1 MTTCNS
7 PQRQPS
13 AANSPA
19 NPRAGAPRWR
29 RKLFSALVLGVAVTI
44 APASL
49 PAQDNQPPARP
60 AGPPRGSDD
69 PVVQALL
76 ESNPTTP
83 PQLVR
88 AIETLLN
95 LGYPEVALPLVQRL
109 QEANLDDAARY
120 ALVKEFGSD
129 TFSRIS
135 REPALGPMGPALATA
150 VIEGASRYAQDPQR
164 IGELIDRIP
173 GASVAARRGLAN
185 ELRSGGAASVNA
197 LLNALNDESRADGH
211 EALFEALV
219 LQGPN
224 ALGPATAAIEAPQ
237 PGIRAAAARALG
249 HVGNRNSVKYL
260 VGLAVDSTAPPAVRE
275 AAQDGLRRLLG
286 DVPRREAVI
295 PFLYDEARRA
305 YEGTPPEE
313 PNLAGEVEIWVWDPQ
328 TSAASVRMAPAR
340 VAAAITA
347 QQIATHLYALDPERP
362 EIQRLFLSTVLE
374 RAALERGLQNRL
386 ESGPGT
392 VYEIVGSFEMPELLD
407 VLAHQL
413 REGHTIGATALVR
426 ILGDIGDT
434 SLLYHRSPV
443 PSLIA
448 EAASHPDPRLR
459 FAAVEALVKLAPE
472 DWRFPGASQITHG
485 ITHFANCSGA
495 LCGVIADT
503 LPQKAQ
509 DLAGLLV
516 QLGYETSL
524 ATNGRDA
531 VLQTV
536 GSSDV
541 AFILI
546 DTTLPNA
553 PPEILIQSI
562 RKDPRAAWLPIGL
575 LAPVN
580 QLDEVRRL
588 AERFPRTAVFVRPH
602 NAGAMQ
608 LQMEELLATV
618 AYEFV
623 PPEERLAQAQAAL
636 TWLVAL
642 TNKPHIR
649 ALYDLRRL
657 DGMLTSV
664 VYVPELTEQ
673 ASLALANLG
682 THRAQ
687 LALVELASTVAM
699 PLASRQ
705 AAAEAF
711 RIAVQRDGVLL
722 SPHEV
727 LRQYDR
733 YNASEHLDEDT
744 QQVLGSI
751 LDSIELPLNQPA
763 AKPADEKPEQ
773 PEPSTESPA
782 QPAEDKQP
790 PVGQPAEA
798 SEPAAAEAPTS

>member
-7 PQRQPS
+7 PQRQLS

-19 NPRAGAPRWR
+19 NHRAGLPRWR
-29 RKLFSALVLGVAVTI
+29 RTFFSALVGMTVGL
-44 APASL
+44 APGAAW
-49 PAQDNQPPARP
+49 AQDNQPARP
-60 AGPPRGSDD
+60 NVPPVGSND

-76 ESNPTTP
+76 ETNPTTP

-95 LGYPEVALPLVQRL
+95 LGYPEVALPLVERL
-109 QEANLDDAARY
+109 QQANLDDAGRY
-120 ALVKEFGSD
+120 ALIKEFGSD
-129 TFSRIS
+129 VFTRIS
-135 REPALGPMGPALATA
+135 REPKLAPAGAELAKT

-164 IGELIDRIP
+164 IGELIDRIAQS
-173 GASVAARRGLAN
+173 GENARRGLAN

-197 LLNALNDESRADGH
+197 LLNALGDESRTDAH
-211 EALFEALV
+211 PALFEALV

-237 PGIRAAAARALG
+237 PGIQAAGARALG
-249 HVGNRNSVKYL
+249 YVGNRNSVKYL
-260 VGLAVDSTAPPAVRE
+260 VGLAVDPRAPAAVRE
-275 AAQDGLRRLLG
+275 AAQDALRRLLG
-286 DVPRREAVI
+286 EVPRRDSVI
-295 PFLYDEARRA
+295 AYLYDEARRA
-305 YEGTPPEE
+305 YDGTPPEE

-328 TSAASVRMAPAR
+328 ESAASVRMAPAR

-362 EIQRLFLSTVLE
+362 EIQRLFISSVLE
-374 RAALERGLQNRL
+374 RAALERGLENRL

-392 VYEIVGSFEMPELLD
+392 VYEIIGSFDMPVLLD

-448 EAASHPDPRLR
+448 EAAGHPDPRLR

-472 DWRFPGASQITHG
+472 DWRFPGASMISHG
-485 ITHFANCSGA
+485 IEHFANCSGA
-495 LCGVIADT
+495 LRGVIADT

-516 QLGYETSL
+516 ELGYETSL

-531 VLQTV
+531 VLQSV
-536 GSSDV
+536 GSADV

-588 AERFPRTAVFVRPH
+588 SERFPRTAVFVRPH
-602 NAGAMQ
+602 NAGAMK
-608 LQMEELLATV
+608 LQMDELLGTV
-618 AYEFV
+618 TYEFV
-623 PPEERLAQAQAAL
+623 PPQERLAQAQAAL
-636 TWLVAL
+636 SWLVEL
-642 TNKPHIR
+642 TRKPNHR

-664 VYVPELTEQ
+664 LYVPELTQQ
-673 ASLALANLG
+673 AALALAHLG

-687 LALVELASTVAM
+687 LALVELASTVSM
-699 PLASRQ
+699 PLAARQ
-705 AAAEAF
+705 AAAGAF
-711 RIAVQRDGVLL
+711 RIAVERDGVLL
-722 SPHEV
+722 RSHEV

-733 YNASEHLDEDT
+733 YNASEHLDVDT
-744 QQVLGSI
+744 QQVLSSL
-751 LDSIELPLNQPA
+751 LDSIELPLNKPAANQPA
-763 AKPADEKPEQ
+763 DQ
-773 PEPSTESPA
+773 PQQPM
-782 QPAEDKQP
+782 QPAEEQP
-790 PVGQPAEA
+790 QPAEQPGEA
-798 SEPAAAEAPTS
+798 SAPAAAASGS